1 MSKREKIEGFLD
13 RLERAENLLMEG
25 KVHRVEGLNK
35 VYVVRGSQPYLVD
48 LEVETCNCPDYSKG
62 HVCKH
67 LLAVLLLERAERKK
81 AKSLN
86 RMA

>member
-25 KVHRVEGLNK
+25 KVHRVEGLNM
-35 VYVVRGSQPYLVD
+35 YVVRGSQPYLVD
-48 LEVETCNCPDYSKG
+48 LEAETCNCPDYSKG

-67 LLAVLLLERAERKK
+67 LLAVLLLERAERKR
-81 AKSLN
+81 AKSLD
-86 RMA
+86 RVA